1 MTTTRS
7 RLLRSPDLRP
17 YLIAVPILL
26 AAIVADWGQGRVLS
40 VGSAFSVLQQFATV
54 GPTALAIGLTI
65 IAREFDL
72 SVAGM
77 TSFAGCVAVLCGVQ
91 DPFLGILAA
100 SAVGLCVGAAQGLLT
115 VRLRL
120 SSVAVTL
127 GGLLTLAGAGYVIT
141 GNATLGYARMDVAL
155 MVNAPLLG
163 ILSLR
168 SLFALSVFVL
178 AGLVLAYTRVGRDLV
193 ATGSDPQAARVAGV
207 RTGAMVI
214 GVFAVSGL
222 LAATGGALISYS
234 IAAASPAA
242 LANTLV
248 PAVAAAIIGGVSL
261 GGGRG
266 SALGIA
272 GGVLLLSML
281 RTSMSAVGVPP
292 FAQDLVTGLVLLA
305 VSLADAEN
313 LKKRFY
319 ELGRIGRKG
328 GLSKRTVQSANGR
341 SVS

>member
-1 MTTTRS
+1 MVATLSGLLKS
-7 RLLRSPDLRP
+7 RDARP
-17 YLIAVPILL
+17 YLMAVPILVAVL
-26 AAIVADWGQGRVLS
+26 ALDHGHGRVLTL
-40 VGSAFSVLQQFATV
+40 GSAFSVLQQLATV
-54 GPTALAIGLTI
+54 GPTALAIGLTM

-100 SAVGLCVGAAQGLLT
+100 SAMGLAVGAMQGFLT
-115 VRLRL
+115 VALRL

-141 GNATLGYARMDVAL
+141 GNATLGYPRIDVAL
-155 MVNAPLLG
+155 MVNAP
-163 ILSLR
+163 ILDIFSLR
-168 SLFALSVFVL
+168 SIFALTIFVAAAL
-178 AGLVLAYTRVGRDLV
+178 ILAYTRIGRDLV

-207 RTGAMVI
+207 RTGAMVV
-214 GVFAVSGL
+214 GVFAVSGFA
-222 LAATGGALISYS
+222 AATGGALVSYG

-261 GGGRG
+261 SGGRG
-266 SALGIA
+266 TPLGIA

-281 RTSMSAVGVPP
+281 RTGMSAVGIPP
-292 FAQDLVTGLVLLA
+292 FAQDLATGIVLFA
-305 VSLADAEN
+305 VALADADH
-313 LKKRFY
+313 LKMRFY
-319 ELGRIGRKG
+319 ELRRFGRASSPLNPTAKG
-328 GLSKRTVQSANGR
+328 GE
-341 SVS
+341 